1 MYQIIE
7 MDAIEFQ
14 LFFRTKEIL
23 CKAMEKFGT
32 PSTPSAT
39 KLVLLGSGEL
49 GKEVTIEAQRLGI
62 YVIAIDRYENA
73 PAMQVAHESRV
84 IDMLNPEILEKN
96 LRELQ
101 PDFIVPEIEAIHTQT
116 LVKLEEEGFHIV
128 PSAKAVNLTMN
139 REGIRTFAS
148 EELGLKTSKYRF
160 ADNFDDF
167 KKSIEEIGIPCVVK
181 PIMSSSG
188 KGQSL
193 IRNRDEIGSAWE
205 YGQTGGRAG
214 KGRMI
219 IEEFIPFDFEITLLT
234 IRHKNGTTFISPI
247 GHKQIN
253 GDYVESWM
261 PQPMNEKSLAAA
273 KVIAEK
279 VTTGLGGFG
288 LFGVEL
294 FVKGDEVYF
303 SEVSPRPH
311 DTGLVT
317 LISQNV
323 SEFALHVRALLGLPL
338 PTIHYQKPSAS
349 AAILISGHTKNPR
362 FAGMEKA
369 LNQSDVDIRL
379 FGKPEVMGK
388 RRMGVALAVGNTIDE
403 AREKARNVRDQ
414 IQLVD

>member
-1 MYQIIE
+1 
-7 MDAIEFQ
+7 
-14 LFFRTKEIL
+14 
-23 CKAMEKFGT
+23 MEKFGT
-32 PSTPSAT
+32 PFTPSAT

-49 GKEVTIEAQRLGI
+49 GKEVAIEAQRMGI
-62 YVIAIDRYENA
+62 HVIAIDRYENA
-73 PAMQVAHESRV
+73 PAMQIAHEFRV
-84 IDMLNPEILEKN
+84 IDMLNPEILEKT
-96 LRELQ
+96 LREIK

-116 LVKLEEEGFHIV
+116 LVKLETEGFKIV

-148 EELGLKTSKYRF
+148 EELALKTSKYRF
-160 ADNFDDF
+160 ADTLDDF
-167 KKSIEEIGIPCVVK
+167 KKSIEAIGIPCVVK

-193 IRNRDEIGSAWE
+193 IRNRDEISAAWE

-234 IRHKNGTTFISPI
+234 IRHKHGTTFLSPI

-261 PQPMNEKSLAAA
+261 PQPMSEKSLEAA
-273 KVIAEK
+273 KEIAEK
-279 VTTGLGGFG
+279 VTTGLGGYG

-294 FVKGDEVYF
+294 FVKGDEVFF

-317 LISQNV
+317 LLSQNV
-323 SEFALHVRALLGLPL
+323 SEFSLHVRALLGLPL
-338 PTIHYQKPSAS
+338 PTIHTQKASAS
-349 AAILISGHTKNPR
+349 AAILISGDSKDPTYHGV
-362 FAGMEKA
+362 AEA
-369 LNQSDVDIRL
+369 LNDTDVDLRL
-379 FGKPEVMGK
+379 FGKPEVNGK
-388 RRMGVALAVGNTIDE
+388 RRMGVALALGKSIDE
-403 AREKARNVRDQ
+403 AREKARKVRDK
-414 IQLVD
+414 IRLG